1 MTHRARLTAESLGI
15 SGFYWSR
22 LWTVI
27 GFLLPFINLVRPW
40 LGLGETRRAIMNSV
54 RSGRIGGEWPQ
65 EGGTS
70 FATLGLALFI
80 FANRAAARTIIGGYK
95 DIGIPILAQE
105 LEMGEAHRKR
115 THLNN
120 RH

>member
-54 RSGRIGGEWPQ
+54 RSGRIGGEWSQ

-70 FATLGLALFI
+70 FATLGLAL
-80 FANRAAARTIIGGYK
+80 RSEEHK
-95 DIGIPILAQE
+95 SE
-105 LEMGEAHRKR
+105 LQSLMRISYAVFSLK
-115 THLNN
+115 
-120 RH
+120 